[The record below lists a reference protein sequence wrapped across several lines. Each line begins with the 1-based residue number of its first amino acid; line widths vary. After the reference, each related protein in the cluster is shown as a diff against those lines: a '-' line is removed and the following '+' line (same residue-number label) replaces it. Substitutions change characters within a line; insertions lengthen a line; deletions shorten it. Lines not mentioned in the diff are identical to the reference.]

1 MVLTNVLSNKR
12 VFFYFGALLFSLASI
27 FFTFFD
33 EKIARISFFVASY
46 ISIAGLILYRP
57 RMTRENISFSIAL
70 ALLGLS
76 KLFWFIIEYVGNPK
90 FDIYNSYLATG
101 KRMLLAIFIA
111 WFLISLKK
119 YYVDK
124 STKFIKW
131 FFIAAFVVACS
142 LGLYQH
148 ATGVTRI
155 DFYQG
160 RATDAAY
167 MFAALSVAVIIIL
180 AYDSHY
186 KLSLLFGFVAFLLAM
201 WLIFLTGTRNVI
213 ATFPIV
219 IITVGLLK
227 LRHLGWRAL
236 VILLVA
242 ASLLLLVGYSSIIKP
257 KFERTLSEIDSFSQT
272 NGNEVTSLSTRLSMW
287 RVGIACFLEHP
298 WGMSQEDRIT
308 WFKQYVDEHHTDSA
322 SLAYVNVHL
331 HNEVI
336 ETASL
341 QGIQGLLA
349 LFFFYGVILC
359 NAWRRHNAVMLSIA
373 LVVIISGLT
382 DVIFISRDQCI
393 FFPLMFIFAILWH
406 KEIPKIKE

>member
-1 MVLTNVLSNKR
+1 
-12 VFFYFGALLFSLASI
+12 
-27 FFTFFD
+27 
-33 EKIARISFFVASY
+33 
-46 ISIAGLILYRP
+46 
-57 RMTRENISFSIAL
+57 
-70 ALLGLS
+70 
-76 KLFWFIIEYVGNPK
+76 
-90 FDIYNSYLATG
+90 
-101 KRMLLAIFIA
+101 
-111 WFLISLKK
+111 
-119 YYVDK
+119 
-124 STKFIKW
+124 
-131 FFIAAFVVACS
+131 
-142 LGLYQH
+142 
-148 ATGVTRI
+148 
-155 DFYQG
+155 
-160 RATDAAY
+160 
-167 MFAALSVAVIIIL
+167 
-180 AYDSHY
+180 
-186 KLSLLFGFVAFLLAM
+186 M
-201 WLIFLTGTRNVI
+201 WLVFLTGTRNVI

-242 ASLLLLVGYSSIIKP
+242 ASLLLSVGYNNIIKP
-257 KFERTLSEIDSFSQT
+257 KFEKTLNEIDSFSQT
-272 NGNEVTSLSTRLSMW
+272 NGSEVTSLSTRLSMW
-287 RVGIACFLEHP
+287 RVGMACFLEHP
-298 WGMSQEDRIT
+298 GGMSQEDRIT

-406 KEIPKIKE
+406 KEIPKIKK